1 MTKSSVAVAAA
12 PGAKP
17 AESNGNAAGSPMCKN
32 CHTLTTP
39 LWRRNEH
46 GAVLCNACGLFLKLH
61 GRSRPISLK
70 TDVIKSRNRK
80 SNHGTAATGSAG
92 SDSSGDQRK
101 KEHKKRKTQDS
112 RELHAAE
119 TLETLMR
126 KGSGGSGGSPPQLGR
141 PVQPAPP
148 AAAKT
153 AAAEAGTPGAAN
165 AQNAAAVTPAA
176 TPAGSVSGPGSK
188 PALSNAWRKIA
199 PGNRTP
205 PANVPQMPANPLPH
219 LSMLFGGMNPSSP
232 PSRFPARSEERAHP
246 QFAAL
251 DPEILGDKVPAAEMA
266 ESHSRLSA
274 APQLPSQFQG
284 HKPSPGETHQSLQTV
299 PPGASLTSSALAHQE
314 REHVQ
319 PLHMASINEIL
330 NSQKPKSE
338 KSASAMGSPPVHPG
352 LSSTTIPQV
361 NSPVSRPLPHGAN
374 GPISDTM
381 RRYSSEG
388 GARRMQ
394 PGSQYSASPPP
405 MDLQH
410 SIAATHASSTRP
422 PLGPRL
428 EGHHRTP
435 SDTRLR
441 KNLSGERLHM
451 EMQQSGSVNDHR
463 QQFQAPPPHQQD
475 LPVSR
480 QTSGDSIQAQPPL
493 VKLLQSQEEVIK
505 LKTRISELEL
515 VTDLYKRHIF
525 ELDAKCRA
533 LEERLG

>member
-80 SNHGTAATGSAG
+80 SNHAAAGSASG
-92 SDSSGDQRK
+92 DSSGDQRK

-126 KGSGGSGGSPPQLGR
+126 KGNNGNGSSPPQGAR
-141 PVQPAPP
+141 PVQPAPL
-148 AAAKT
+148 AAAVSAT
-153 AAAEAGTPGAAN
+153 ADAGAQDVAS
-165 AQNAAAVTPAA
+165 AQNATTVTPAA
-176 TPAGSVSGPGSK
+176 TPGANASGSDSK
-188 PALSNAWRKIA
+188 PVLSNAWRKIA

-205 PANVPQMPANPLPH
+205 PTNVQQVHANPLPH
-219 LSMLFGGMNPSSP
+219 LSMLFGGINPSSP
-232 PSRFPARSEERAHP
+232 PSRFAARSEERAHP

-251 DPEILGDKVPAAEMA
+251 DPEILGDKVPAGEVA

-284 HKPSPGETHQSLQTV
+284 HKSSPGETHQSLQMV
-299 PPGASLTSSALAHQE
+299 PPGPPLTSSALAHQE

-338 KSASAMGSPPVHPG
+338 KSMSAMGSPPLHAG
-352 LSSTTIPQV
+352 LSSTTIPQI
-361 NSPVSRPLPHGAN
+361 NSPGSRPLQHNAN
-374 GPISDTM
+374 GPISDSM

-410 SIAATHASSTRP
+410 SIAATHASSARP
-422 PLGPRL
+422 TLGPRL
-428 EGHHRTP
+428 EGHNRTP
-435 SDTRLR
+435 SDTRMV
-441 KNLSGERLHM
+441 KNPSGERLHL
-451 EMQQSGSVNDHR
+451 EVQHSGNVRDHHP
-463 QQFQAPPPHQQD
+463 QLQPLPPQQQD

-480 QTSGDSIQAQPPL
+480 QTSSDSIQPQPPL